1 MKIRLKKIIQLT
13 VFSVIFL
20 ILQSCMTIETSMD
33 INSDLSGSSMSK
45 LSIAKNLLPEEQLKK
60 EIEKAG
66 IKKFELKKEES
77 ADNTTDVYNIKM
89 EWKSEEELKK
99 ILLFVNTGATM
110 SEFGTLLP
118 NTSSNPQVASPETE
132 SQKKDE
138 SSKETVKIETKEEN
152 KNKVIKEPVQNV
164 EGKIFV
170 KDKNTVSVDMG
181 IIKISKL
188 SIKVKGKIV
197 ENSTQSGIVSASKDE
212 ITFYEGDKVSFK
224 YKTENFMIPIL
235 IGISI
240 AIVLG
245 VIGAVF
251 MQLKKRKNEEGEADD
266 YSEEEI
272 EEYKMSSESEVTEN
286 TEEKNT
292 EESESES
299 AEGEEKKEEGIS
311 NSPESGAEAESESE
325 SSVSAEENDDK
336 EEVKGESI

>member
-33 INSDLSGSSMSK
+33 INSDLSGSSTSK

-77 ADNTTDVYNIKM
+77 ADNTIDVYNIKM

-99 ILLFVNTGATM
+99 ILLFVNTGGTM

-118 NTSSNPQVASPETE
+118 NTASNPQIASPETE

-170 KDKNTVSVDMG
+170 KDKNTVSIDMG
-181 IIKISKL
+181 IIKVSKL

-197 ENSTQSGIVSASKDE
+197 ENSTQSGIISASKDE

-235 IGISI
+235 IGVSI

-251 MQLKKRKNEEGEADD
+251 VQLKKRKNEEGEADD

-272 EEYKMSSESEVTEN
+272 EEYEVGSESEVTEN
-286 TEEKNT
+286 TEEKNK
-292 EESESES
+292 EDGESESVKE
-299 AEGEEKKEEGIS
+299 EEKKEEEVPH
-311 NSPESGAEAESESE
+311 SPESETEAESES
-325 SSVSAEENDDK
+325 SASAEENDDK

>member
-33 INSDLSGSSMSK
+33 INSDLSGSSTSK

-99 ILLFVNTGATM
+99 ILLFVNTGGTM

-118 NTSSNPQVASPETE
+118 NTASNPQIASPETE

-170 KDKNTVSVDMG
+170 KDKNTVSIDMG
-181 IIKISKL
+181 IIKVSKL

-197 ENSTQSGIVSASKDE
+197 ENSTQSGIISASKDE

-235 IGISI
+235 IGVSI

-251 MQLKKRKNEEGEADD
+251 VQLKKRKNEEGEADD

-272 EEYKMSSESEVTEN
+272 EEYEVGSESEVTEN
-286 TEEKNT
+286 TEEKNK
-292 EESESES
+292 EDGESESVKE
-299 AEGEEKKEEGIS
+299 EEKKEEEVPH
-311 NSPESGAEAESESE
+311 SPESETEAESES
-325 SSVSAEENDDK
+325 SASAEENDDK

>member
-118 NTSSNPQVASPETE
+118 NTSSNPQVASP
-132 SQKKDE
+132 
-138 SSKETVKIETKEEN
+138 
-152 KNKVIKEPVQNV
+152 
-164 EGKIFV
+164 
-170 KDKNTVSVDMG
+170 
-181 IIKISKL
+181 
-188 SIKVKGKIV
+188 
-197 ENSTQSGIVSASKDE
+197 
-212 ITFYEGDKVSFK
+212 
-224 YKTENFMIPIL
+224 
-235 IGISI
+235 
-240 AIVLG
+240 
-245 VIGAVF
+245 
-251 MQLKKRKNEEGEADD
+251 
-266 YSEEEI
+266 
-272 EEYKMSSESEVTEN
+272 
-286 TEEKNT
+286 
-292 EESESES
+292 
-299 AEGEEKKEEGIS
+299 
-311 NSPESGAEAESESE
+311 
-325 SSVSAEENDDK
+325 
-336 EEVKGESI
+336 